1 MAEARLFALPPGADY
16 ARALIAGLEARLGAG
31 PEALARVTIFVNTE
45 RLRRRLMDLWADGPP
60 RLLPR
65 IRTVAEL
72 ADDPLLSDRPL
83 PAPAL
88 ARRLE
93 LAAAVAALIERQPD
107 LAPRAALF
115 DLAASLAGLIGEM
128 EEEGV
133 TPDDLAR
140 LDVSEHSAHWARS
153 LAFLDVIARFWAPD
167 LPPGAEAR
175 RRAAVA
181 GLAAGWAVAPPA
193 GPVVVAG
200 STGSRGTTRRL
211 IGAVARLEQGFVV
224 LPGFD
229 FAMPA
234 DAWQALEEAAEGAED
249 HPQCRFLRLCGDVG
263 LGTGDVRPWERA
275 ATPPAPAR
283 NRLVSLALRP
293 APVTDRWLAEGPGL
307 APELAGATAGLTL
320 IEAPGPRAE
329 ALAIAL
335 RLRQAA
341 DAEGRTAALITP
353 DRVLA
358 RRVAAALA
366 RWGIR
371 PDDSAGE
378 PLHLS
383 PPGRLLR
390 LVARMLGTRPGPADL
405 IALAAHPLVA
415 AGAARGAHLRHLR
428 ALELEHLRG
437 GPPFIGA
444 PDLLRWTAGGPAA
457 DWGKWLAGIVA
468 RLAAAGEAPLAA
480 LAAEHR
486 ALAEALAAGPGGTGS
501 GALWEA
507 MAGEAALAA
516 MEELAAAAPALALP
530 VAPADFARLLDS
542 HLAGREVREPVAAH
556 PRILIWGTLEARVQA
571 ADLAILA
578 GLNEGT
584 WPETPAP
591 DPWLS
596 RAMRAAA
603 GLTLPERR
611 IGLAAHDFQQAMGAG
626 EVVLSRA
633 LRDDEAPTVPARWLN
648 RLTNL
653 LGGLGPEGKAALDG
667 MRQRG
672 DALLGLARALE
683 TPAETVPR
691 ALRPAPRPPVAARPA
706 RLSVTEIQ
714 TLRRDP
720 YAIYARRVLRLAP
733 LDPLHVLPDARL
745 RGTLLHRILERFG
758 DATEAGLPPDA
769 AALLNTIAEDVLAA
783 EAPWPAAR
791 RLWAGRV
798 ARVAR
803 WFAETE
809 AERRTEARPLAR
821 ERKGE
826 WAVPGSGFVLTAK
839 ADRVDAR
846 ADGGLVL
853 YDYKTGGVPS
863 QKQVDHFDRQLPL
876 MGAMLE
882 AGAFAGIA
890 PARVAG
896 LRYIS
901 LGSKREE
908 AERFAEGLI
917 AETRDGLARLLAAWA
932 RAETG
937 YTARAAVERRD
948 YAGDYDH
955 LARHGEWDDTDPP
968 CPEDVGGRP

>member
-1 MAEARLFALPPGADY
+1 MAEPRLFALPPGADY
-16 ARALIAGLEARLGAG
+16 ARALIAGLEARLGTG
-31 PEALARVTIFVNTE
+31 PEALARTTIFVNTE
-45 RLRRRLMDLWADGPP
+45 RLRRRLMAVWAEGPP

-72 ADDPLLSDRPL
+72 ADDPLLSEAPL

-88 ARRLE
+88 VRRLE
-93 LAAAVAALIERQPD
+93 LTAAVAALIERQPD

-140 LDVSEHSAHWARS
+140 LDVSDHSAHWARS
-153 LAFLDVIARFWAPD
+153 LVFLEAIARFWAPD
-167 LPPGAEAR
+167 LPPGPEAR
-175 RRAAVA
+175 RRAAVER
-181 GLAAGWAVAPPA
+181 LAADWAAEPG

-211 IGAVARLEQGFVV
+211 IGAVARLGQGFVV

-229 FAMPA
+229 FTMPG
-234 DAWQALEEAAEGAED
+234 DAWEALGDATEGAED
-249 HPQCRFLRLCGDVG
+249 HPQYRFLRLCADLG
-263 LGTGDVRPWERA
+263 LDPGAVQPWAQDA
-275 ATPPAPAR
+275 AALPPAPER

-293 APVTDRWLAEGPGL
+293 APVTDRWLAEGPELEPDL
-307 APELAGATAGLTL
+307 AKAVAGLTL

-329 ALAIAL
+329 ALAIAF

-341 DAEGRTAALITP
+341 EEERTAALVTP

-358 RRVAAALA
+358 RRVTAALA

-371 PDDSAGE
+371 PDDSAGT

-390 LVARMLGTRPGPADL
+390 LVARALGTRPGPAEL
-405 IALAAHPLVA
+405 VALATHPLA
-415 AGAARGAHLRHLR
+415 ATGAARGAHLRNLR

-444 PDLLRWTAGGPAA
+444 AELRHWTAGGPAA
-457 DWGKWLAGIVA
+457 EWGVWLAGILN
-468 RLAAAGEAPLAA
+468 RLAAAGGMPLPA

-486 ALAEALAAGPGGTGS
+486 ALAEALAAGPGGAGS

-507 MAGEAALAA
+507 EAGESALVA

-530 VAPADFARLLDS
+530 IAPTDYARLLDS
-542 HLAGREVREPVAAH
+542 HLAAREVREPVSAH

-653 LGGLGPEGKAALDG
+653 LGGLGPGGQAALTA
-667 MRQRG
+667 MRARG
-672 DALLGLARALE
+672 DALLALSHALE
-683 TPAETVPR
+683 APPATLPR
-691 ALRPAPRPPVAARPA
+691 IPRPAPRPPVAARPA

-720 YAIYARRVLRLAP
+720 YAIYARRVLRLVP
-733 LDPLHVLPDARL
+733 LDPLHVAADARL

-758 DATEAGLPPDA
+758 EATDAALPPDA
-769 AALLNTIAEDVLAA
+769 ETLLRVIAEEVLAA
-783 EAPWPAAR
+783 EAPWPATR

-798 ARVAR
+798 AR
-803 WFAETE
+803 FAPWLVGTETLRRAE
-809 AERRTEARPLAR
+809 ALPLAR
-821 ERKGE
+821 ECKGE
-826 WAVPGSGFVLTAK
+826 WPVPGSGVILTAK

-846 ADGGLVL
+846 TDGSLVL
-853 YDYKTGGVPS
+853 YDYKTGGVPT

-896 LRYIS
+896 LRYIG
-901 LGSKREE
+901 LGTTPEQTDRLKGE
-908 AERFAEGLI
+908 LI
-917 AETRDGLARLLAAWA
+917 VETRAGLARLLAAWA
-932 RAETG
+932 RHETG

-948 YAGDYDH
+948 YSGDYDH

-968 CPEDVGGRP
+968 TPEDVGDTP